1 MIWFIV
7 VPAIVVLV
15 LLALFGGRN
24 TTQEYVQIDEVYK
37 RTRRNDA

>member
-15 LLALFGGRN
+15 LFALCGGRK
-24 TTQEYVQIDEVYK
+24 TTKETVQIDGVYK
-37 RTRRNDA
+37 RTRRNDV

>member
-15 LLALFGGRN
+15 LFALLGGKK
-24 TTQEYVQIDEVYK
+24 TTQESVQIEGVYK